1 MEGAERG
8 ALDRSLPIRY
18 AQQEPIQVPEEAL
31 SALNTYR
38 QRDLTKVPIRFKAV
52 GNAPIM
58 KENMYKIT
66 ASSRFQAVI
75 QFLRKQLGWKTGTPL
90 VSRCAPRQEFTML
103 FGSFGFGFEFTYI
116 NLAFAPAP
124 DDTVASLFKASLPL
138 VVVEALD

>member
-18 AQQEPIQVPEEAL
+18 AQQEPSQVPEKAL

-90 VSRCAPRQEFTML
+90 
-103 FGSFGFGFEFTYI
+103 FTYI

-124 DDTVASLFKASLPL
+124 DDTVASLFKASPPSM
-138 VVVEALD
+138 VVEALD